1 MCHARGAA
9 RRITIAELA
18 VRPILTLAGAVLL
31 PVAGVEFSLEFVIL
45 FINFNIFSLFCKNYY
60 LQRCFYVIT
69 YKEGKI
75 GIGWLWRCG
84 NKSNWM

>member
-31 PVAGVEFSLEFVIL
+31 PVAGVEFSFEFVIL
-45 FINFNIFSLFCKNYY
+45 FFNF
-60 LQRCFYVIT
+60 
-69 YKEGKI
+69 
-75 GIGWLWRCG
+75 
-84 NKSNWM
+84 